1 MRAPRRIGA
10 VIALAAATAIALAA
24 CGSSG
29 GGSSSGSSG
38 SSAGPTAGSQGSI
51 TVASADFAENTLIA
65 NMYADVLQKAGYKI
79 STKYN
84 LGNRELYLKALANGE
99 IDLVPEYLSTLTTFL
114 VQQSDPNAAGP
125 ASGDAAKTFA
135 ALQPLV
141 KAKNL
146 TVYPFSSA
154 ADQNAFAVSKATA
167 AKYGLTTL
175 SDLSKPNVAGKLTL
189 GGPAECQ
196 TRAYCEPGLEKTY
209 GAKFAGFKTLDAG
222 GPLTINAIANNSVGI
237 GLVFS
242 SDGAVASKN
251 LVVLTDD
258 KHLQNA
264 DNVLPLIRTAKASP
278 AVAAALAKVDSALTT
293 SELLTLNKQVGVD
306 KDDPSDVAK
315 QFLQS
320 KGII

>member
-10 VIALAAATAIALAA
+10 AFALAAATAIALAA

-29 GGSSSGSSG
+29 GGSSSPSSG
-38 SSAGPTAGSQGSI
+38 SGSPAAGSLGTI
-51 TVASADFAENTLIA
+51 TVASANFPESTLVA
-65 NMYADVLQKAGYKI
+65 NMYADVLEKAGYKI
-79 STKYN
+79 NTKYN
-84 LGNRELYLKALANGE
+84 LGNRELYLKALGNGE
-99 IDLVPEYLSTLTTFL
+99 IDLIPEYLSTLTTFL
-114 VQQSDPNAAGP
+114 VQQSNPNAAGP
-125 ASGDAAKTFA
+125 ASGDAATTFT
-135 ALQPLV
+135 ALKPLV
-141 KAKNL
+141 AAKNL
-146 TVYPFSSA
+146 TVYPYSPA

-167 AKYGLTTL
+167 SKYGLTTL
-175 SDLSKPNVAGKLTL
+175 SDLSKPAVQGKLTL

-222 GPLTINAIANNSVGI
+222 GPLTINAVANNSIGI

-264 DNVLPLIRTAKASP
+264 DNILPLIRTAKASP
-278 AVAAALAKVDSALTT
+278 AVAAALAKVDQVLTT
-293 SELLTLNKQVGVD
+293 DELLQLNKQIGVD
-306 KDDPSDVAK
+306 KDDPSAVAK

-320 KGII
+320 KGIV